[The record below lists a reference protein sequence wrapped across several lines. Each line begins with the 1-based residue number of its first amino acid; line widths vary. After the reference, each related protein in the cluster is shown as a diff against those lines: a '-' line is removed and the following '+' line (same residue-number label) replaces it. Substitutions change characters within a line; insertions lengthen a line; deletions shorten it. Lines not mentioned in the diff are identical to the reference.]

1 MPRDTTLS
9 YHAFGEAFVWSAV
22 TPERVVATV
31 AKLAGDSVEIG
42 PLRAGPGG
50 AASVKARGTIGTP
63 VADELA
69 SDVLAYAVR
78 LPVDLALEVRVGA
91 VGNFQASGHIELR
104 LSVRTVEPLTIV
116 IDVDPVEPSDAKF
129 TITSRGMQSKL
140 LQRAGDVEGQIREH
154 AAAYVN
160 DQISRSDVLR
170 YKQIDL
176 LPLIESTWA
185 NL

>member
-1 MPRDTTLS
+1 MSGQKNLS
-9 YHAFGEAFVWSAV
+9 YHSFGEAFLFNAV

-31 AKLAGDSVEIG
+31 ARIAGDSVSIG

-50 AASVKARGTIGTP
+50 AASVKASGTIGMP

-69 SDVLAYAVR
+69 GDLLRYSVR
-78 LPVDLALEVRVGA
+78 LPVDLSLEVRVGA
-91 VGNFQASGHIELR
+91 VGYFKACGDIELR
-104 LSVRTVEPLTIV
+104 LGVRVVEPLTIL
-116 IDVDPVEPSDAKF
+116 IDVDPVRPSDARF
-129 TITSRGMQSKL
+129 MLTPQGMSSKL
-140 LQRAGDVEGQIREH
+140 LSRAGDVEGQLREH

-160 DQISRSDVLR
+160 DQVSRTEALR
-170 YKQIDL
+170 YMQIDL

>member
-1 MPRDTTLS
+1 MSRDKSLS
-9 YHAFGEAFVWSAV
+9 YRAFGEAFVLSAV

-50 AASVKARGTIGTP
+50 AASVKAWGSIGMP

-69 SDVLAYAVR
+69 SDLLAYSVR
-78 LPVDLALEVRVGA
+78 LPLDLSLEVRVGA
-91 VGNFQASGHIELR
+91 VGHFEATGDIELR
-104 LSVRTVEPLTIV
+104 LSVRTVEPLMIV
-116 IDVDPVEPSDAKF
+116 IDVDPVKPSDARF
-129 TITSRGMQSKL
+129 AISSRGMQSKL
-140 LQRAGDVEGQIREH
+140 LQRAGDVQGQLREH

-160 DQISRSDVLR
+160 DQVSRSEALR
-170 YKQIDL
+170 YRQIDL
-176 LPLIESTWA
+176 LPLIESTWV